1 MVTEVQLGE
10 HPENTLRS
18 VEHAVSIGVDVVEID
33 VRATRDRV
41 IIVLQ
46 DLDFKRVSG
55 FPRGNYL

>member
-1 MVTEVQLGE
+1 VQLGE
-10 HPENTLRS
+10 PENTLRS
-18 VEHAVSIGVDVVEID
+18 VEYAVSIDVDVVEID